1 MTLSTRV
8 REIREIGD
16 RLFAQRG
23 SLLNL
28 WQETA
33 LNFYPERADFTTK
46 RHLGAEFA
54 EHLMTGSPAL
64 ARRDLAN
71 SLSSMLRPRGQPW
84 FYARTKDETINKDR
98 GCKMWLDHVSDVCR
112 NIMYDPRAKFIRATK
127 EGDNDFATFGQTVLS
142 VDMNKNRD
150 GLIYRCWHL
159 RDVAWAEND
168 ELEVDTVHHN
178 WKVTAR
184 DLVRK
189 YGGKVDLSQAV
200 KTAADKEPFKE
211 IACRRVVMPASDY
224 DLAQPSRRKKLP
236 FVVLMIDCE
245 NDTLLEEV
253 PAKRI
258 NYALPRWQ
266 TVSGSQYA
274 HSPATVIALPDARL
288 LQQITLTLLEAGQ
301 KTVDPPLIATR
312 EMISGGVNVY
322 AGGVTWVDAEYDE
335 RLGEVLR
342 PMTIDAKG
350 LNWGVDREERIQQMI
365 HKAFFLDQLGLPD
378 LSGEKMTAYET
389 RIRLEEYTRRALPL
403 FEPMESEYNG
413 ALCDLTF
420 EIAMEEGAFGSPFD
434 MPPQL
439 RGQEVQF
446 QFESPIQAASKR
458 ANAQVF
464 QQSAQLLAIAAQID
478 QSAVHDFDVRTAFR
492 DALDGTGAPAEW
504 IVPKEQADQVAQQ
517 AQEAA
522 AQQNELS
529 QTIGAVTAGADA
541 AGRSGD
547 AIQKLQMAGVI

>member
-1 MTLSTRV
+1 MKQRV
-8 REIREIGD
+8 REVREIGD
-16 RLFAQRG
+16 RLFSQRR

-33 LNFYPERADFTTK
+33 LQFYVERADFTTS
-46 RHLGAEFA
+46 RHIGSEFA
-54 EHLMTGSPAL
+54 EHLMTGEPAL

-84 FYARTKDETINKDR
+84 FYARTKDETINKDQAA
-98 GCKMWLDHVSDVCR
+98 KTWLDHASDVIR
-112 NIMYDPRAKFIRATK
+112 NIMYNPKARFVRATK
-127 EGDNDFATFGQTVLS
+127 EGDNDFATFGQCVISIDLR
-142 VDMNKNRD
+142 RD
-150 GLIYRCWHL
+150 RRGLLYRCWHL

-168 ELEVDTVHHN
+168 ELEIDTVHHE
-178 WKVTAR
+178 WKITAR
-184 DLVRK
+184 DMAGR
-189 YGGKVDLSQAV
+189 YPDKVAQAV
-200 KTAADKEPFKE
+200 KDCCEKEPFRE
-211 IACRRVVMPASDY
+211 IKCRRVLMPADDY
-224 DLAQPSRRKKLP
+224 DLATPSRSRKTP
-236 FVVLMIDCE
+236 FVAILVDCE
-245 NDTLLEEV
+245 NDVVLSEA

-258 NYALPRWQ
+258 NYAIPRWQ

-301 KTVDPPLIATR
+301 KAVDPPLIATR
-312 EMISGGVNVY
+312 EMIAGGVNMY
-322 AGGVTWVDAEYDE
+322 AGGITWVDADYDE
-335 RLGEVLR
+335 RMGEVLR
-342 PMTIDAKG
+342 PLGIDAKG
-350 LNWGVDREERIQQMI
+350 LNWGVDQHDRLKQII
-365 HKAFFLDQLGLPD
+365 DKAFFLDQLGLPD
-378 LSGEKMTAYET
+378 LTGEKMTAFET

-434 MPPQL
+434 MPQAL

-478 QSAVHDFDVRTAFR
+478 PNAVHDFDVRTAFR
-492 DALDGTGAPAEW
+492 DALDGTGAPADW
-504 IVPKEQADQVAQQ
+504 IVAREQADEIVQQ
-517 AQEAA
+517 AAEAASQEAEMA
-522 AQQNELS
+522 
-529 QTIGAVTAGADA
+529 QTIGAVNAGAEA
-541 AGRSGD
+541 AGKSGE
-547 AIQKLQMAGVI
+547 AIQSLQMAGVV